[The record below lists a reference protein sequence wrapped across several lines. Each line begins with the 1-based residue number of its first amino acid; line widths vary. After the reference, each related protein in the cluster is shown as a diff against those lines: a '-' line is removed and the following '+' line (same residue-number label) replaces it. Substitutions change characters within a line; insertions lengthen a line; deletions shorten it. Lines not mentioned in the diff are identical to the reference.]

1 MREFKG
7 VDVVRSFLSQKWIR
21 WWCAAGLALTLAGCS
36 AGGPGK
42 AATQD
47 ASDVGVLVAPLKIPI
62 PLDKARHKIDVTF
75 DIPEPP
81 KGERVRGY
89 FLGLRIL
96 FAPATGQVP
105 LLENHPV
112 KLRVTLHRLQSGAE
126 RPVEFVRLER
136 VGSLHG
142 PGQYVP
148 VPIKDDVAV
157 SRGSHTEYSEA
168 PPGTPDASTRVLEI
182 AAPRDSSAGRYRLR
196 VETLDDLPALAGF
209 KSFLAFEQSPRR

>member
-1 MREFKG
+1 M
-7 VDVVRSFLSQKWIR
+7 VCSFLVKNLRR
-21 WWCAAGLALTLAGCS
+21 WWCVTGLALALVGCS
-36 AGGPGK
+36 AGGAGAP
-42 AATQD
+42 AAQ
-47 ASDVGVLVAPLKIPI
+47 AVPESNVLMAPLKIPM
-62 PLDKARHKIDVTF
+62 PLDKAGHKIDVTF

-81 KGERVRGY
+81 KGERARGY

-96 FAPATGQVP
+96 FAPATGQVT
-105 LLENHPV
+105 LLEAHPV
-112 KLRVTLHRLQSGAE
+112 KVRVTMSRLHSGLE

-168 PPGTPDASTRVLEI
+168 PPGTPDASTRVLEF
-182 AAPRDSSAGRYRLR
+182 AAPRDTSAGRYRLR
-196 VETLDDLPALAGF
+196 VETLNDLPALAGF
-209 KSFLAFEQSPRR
+209 KAFLVLEQGPKR

>member
-1 MREFKG
+1 MRDSKG
-7 VDVVRSFLSQKWIR
+7 VDVERSFLSRTWSR
-21 WWCAAGLALTLAGCS
+21 WWCVTALALALGGCS
-36 AGGPGK
+36 AVGPGV
-42 AATQD
+42 AATQG
-47 ASDVGVLVAPLKIPI
+47 ASDAGVLVAPLKIPM
-62 PLDKARHKIDVTF
+62 PLDKAGHKIDVTF

-81 KGERVRGY
+81 KGERARGY

-105 LLENHPV
+105 LLESHPV
-112 KLRVTLHRLQSGAE
+112 KVRVTMYRLQSGAE

-157 SRGSHTEYSEA
+157 SRGSHTEYSDA
-168 PPGTPDASTRVLEI
+168 PPRTPDASTRVLEF

-209 KSFLAFEQSPRR
+209 KAFLAFEQGPKR

>member
-1 MREFKG
+1 MEYPFHSRTW
-7 VDVVRSFLSQKWIR
+7 SR
-21 WWCAAGLALTLAGCS
+21 WWCVTGLALALAACS
-36 AGGPGK
+36 AGGTGASTHQG
-42 AATQD
+42 AAE
-47 ASDVGVLVAPLKIPI
+47 AGVLVAPLKIPM
-62 PLDKARHKIDVTF
+62 PLDKAGHKINVIF

-81 KGERVRGY
+81 KGERARGY

-105 LLENHPV
+105 LLESHPV
-112 KLRVTLHRLQSGAE
+112 RVRVAMYRLQLGSE

-148 VPIKDDVAV
+148 VPIKDNVAD

-168 PPGTPDASTRVLEI
+168 PPRTPDASTRVLEF

-209 KSFLAFEQSPRR
+209 KAFLVFEQGSKR

>member
-1 MREFKG
+1 MKYP
-7 VDVVRSFLSQKWIR
+7 FLSRTWSR
-21 WWCAAGLALTLAGCS
+21 WWCANGLALALMGCS
-36 AGGPGK
+36 VGGAGALSHQGRSE
-42 AATQD
+42 A
-47 ASDVGVLVAPLKIPI
+47 GVLVAPLKIPM
-62 PLDKARHKIDVTF
+62 PLDKAGHKIDVIF
-75 DIPEPP
+75 DVPEPP

-105 LLENHPV
+105 LLESHPV
-112 KLRVTLHRLQSGAE
+112 KVRVTMHRLQSGSE

-168 PPGTPDASTRVLEI
+168 PPRTPDASTRVLEF

-209 KSFLAFEQSPRR
+209 KAFLAFEQGPKR